1 MSSRTTLW
9 TGRVL
14 SGIAVLFLIFDGA
27 IKLVPIQPVTDSLR
41 ELGYPATDSFARFLG
56 IVTLVCTAL
65 YAWPRTALLGAVLLT
80 GLMGGA
86 IASHLRL
93 GDPLFSHTLFGV
105 WLGLFFW
112 VGLWLRDERVRRVMP
127 VLLSDQP
134 SSDVICSASCFCC
147 RAWKAAAG
155 RSWRASAGRHSP
167 WPAGS
172 AGPGAAVRAASASC
186 RPVMPGMA

>member
-1 MSSRTTLW
+1 MTSRTTLW

-14 SGIAVLFLIFDGA
+14 SGIAILFLIFDGA

-80 GLMGGA
+80 AIMGGA

-105 WLGLFFW
+105 WLGLVFW

-127 VLLSDQP
+127 VL
-134 SSDVICSASCFCC
+134 A
-147 RAWKAAAG
+147 
-155 RSWRASAGRHSP
+155 
-167 WPAGS
+167 
-172 AGPGAAVRAASASC
+172 
-186 RPVMPGMA
+186 